1 MKSAII
7 VIFLVLFAVP
17 SLAVIYEWEDSNGT
31 INFTE
36 DLGNVPKEYRK
47 KAKIVGEEEDSSADV
62 SAEGSE
68 EAQGKDEAAK
78 SKDGAAKSPEGD
90 KLEQK
95 KTYGGR
101 SAESWKNEFAEING
115 KIKAEEDELNLLKDR
130 IKDTSKMSRSEYLSI
145 QMGIN
150 DSESRLKR
158 LRERL
163 DQLTSDADR
172 AGVPASCR

>member
-7 VIFLVLFAVP
+7 FVVLALFAVP
-17 SLAVIYEWEDSNGT
+17 SMAVTYKWEDKQGT

-36 DLGNVPKEYRK
+36 DLGNIPKEYRK
-47 KAKIVGEEEDSSADV
+47 KAKIVGEEEESSPV
-62 SAEGSE
+62 VTEEVTEG
-68 EAQGKDEAAK
+68 AKGKE
-78 SKDGAAKSPEGD
+78 GGVKSPPEE

-101 SAESWKNEFAEING
+101 SAESWKNEFSEINR
-115 KIKAEEDELNLLKDR
+115 KIKTEEDELSFLKDR
-130 IKDTSKMSRSEYLSI
+130 IKDSSKMRRGEYLSI

-150 DSESRLKR
+150 DSESRLKK

-163 DQLTSDADR
+163 DKLNSEANR
-172 AGVPASCR
+172 AGVPKDLR